1 MRGKAVITVHPDE
14 LHSYANALLAHV
26 LSEIP
31 DLECIVGVRRGG
43 AEVVRAMDRPEHMH
57 LVEVGTARPQTG
69 RKASRL
75 STAIARR
82 LPTSVA
88 DGLRRA
94 EDWMLRRAPLSSS
107 ERTIERIPEA
117 VAEIHHLRP
126 SHLLVVD
133 DAVDSGLT
141 LKHVVGVL
149 RASCNFP
156 VEILTAAV
164 TATRVSAE
172 RAVDPDFVLFDGTLI
187 RFPWSTDYRPDR

>member
-1 MRGKAVITVHPDE
+1 M
-14 LHSYANALLAHV
+14 
-26 LSEIP
+26 
-31 DLECIVGVRRGG
+31 
-43 AEVVRAMDRPEHMH
+43 
-57 LVEVGTARPQTG
+57 
-69 RKASRL
+69 
-75 STAIARR
+75 
-82 LPTSVA
+82 
-88 DGLRRA
+88 
-94 EDWMLRRAPLSSS
+94 SSG

-126 SHLLVVD
+126 SHLLVID

-141 LKHVVGVL
+141 LKYVVGVL

-156 VEILTAAV
+156 VEIFTAAI